1 MARYC
6 DSETCKKW
14 KKVLYEDQ
22 NVPDNYVDES
32 FLTEMRKNIYVRSYK
47 YWDLVQQTTIIVQ
60 QLCVVAFLI
69 VSWWALDEAFITP
82 TSILYLLFP
91 LSVAGFGAHI
101 VLTTREGSRSSG
113 LIAST
118 KTAVV
123 ILCLT
128 DFLSPILKT
137 LTHTISTDTIYAMS
151 VFMIIGHLLF
161 HDYRLGDAPI
171 SRAVSLNMSFFSSV
185 CLASRLQ
192 SSEHVFSFIIFALL
206 LFGFWPMLQRSL
218 RRHMP
223 WLMTPLTILLC
234 LISFSLLTFVHIAAG
249 ILFLVLVCFIS
260 FICPRYL
267 LSLQLHKNNI
277 YGPWDEA
284 VISPNI
290 NCMNSKE

>member
-1 MARYC
+1 MARYG
-6 DSETCKKW
+6 DGETFKKW
-14 KKVLYEDQ
+14 KKVLYKDQ

-32 FLTEMRKNIYVRSYK
+32 FLMEMRKNIYIRSYK

-60 QLCVVAFLI
+60 QLCVVIFLI

-82 TSILYLLFP
+82 MGLLYVLFP
-91 LSVAGFGAHI
+91 LSISGFVGNI
-101 VLTTREGSRSSG
+101 ILTTREGSRSSG
-113 LIAST
+113 LLTST

-171 SRAVSLNMSFFSSV
+171 SRALSLNMSFFSSV
-185 CLASRLQ
+185 CLASRLE
-192 SSEHVFSFIIFALL
+192 SSQHVFSFIIFALF

-218 RRHMP
+218 RRHMS

-234 LISFSLLTFVHIAAG
+234 LISFSLLTLVHVATS
-249 ILFLVLVCFIS
+249 ILFLILVCFIS
-260 FICPRYL
+260 FVCPRYL
-267 LSLQLHKNNI
+267 MSLQVHKNNI

-284 VISPNI
+284 VISPENTD
-290 NCMNSKE
+290 NGNS